1 MMIKQLLIAL
11 IIVQLPL
18 KAQEIGTFIDKR
30 DGQAYT
36 TVIYDIRHSKDSVSS
51 MTWMAENL
59 NYRTENSY
67 CYDDFDSNCDIMGRL
82 YSWSSAMKVC
92 PQGWH
97 LPNDEEW
104 YSLANLYGGV
114 EKAGTH
120 LKSSS
125 NLWARGGKG
134 TNKSLFNVM
143 PFGAGTKVGKGTT
156 MGGYY
161 SFGLSTQFWSSSEK
175 NELDAWDWGLHL
187 NRDKISRWEGRKET
201 ILNCVRCVQD

>member
-1 MMIKQLLIAL
+1 MKIFLFALVILQL
-11 IIVQLPL
+11 QLN
-18 KAQEIGTFIDKR
+18 AQVTGSFTDVR
-30 DGQAYT
+30 DSHVYK
-36 TVIYDIRHSKDSVSS
+36 TVTYKIRHSKDSISS
-51 MTWMAENL
+51 MTWMAQNL
-59 NYRTENSY
+59 NYKIENSY
-67 CYDDFDSNCDIMGRL
+67 CYDDYESNCDIMGRL
-82 YSWSSAMKVC
+82 YSWFAAMKAC
-92 PQGWH
+92 PKGWH
-97 LPNDEEW
+97 LPNDKEW
-104 YSLANLYGGV
+104 YSLANIYGGV

-125 NLWARGGKG
+125 DLWVRRGKG

-143 PFGAGTKVGKGTT
+143 PFGAGTKVGEGTT

-161 SFGLSTQFWSSSEK
+161 SFGQSTQFWSSSEK